1 MATTNKP
8 TLYLLLGIPG
18 SGKTTTA
25 KELVKLTGATHLSSD
40 NFRLGMFDNPQ
51 FTQEEHDALYK
62 MLDYMCELL
71 LKHGTS
77 VVYDANLNRYKHR
90 KEKYSLAKKMKA
102 DVKLL
107 WVYVPRD
114 LAKKRRLAAQH
125 DGLVPKTETP
135 HDIVERIADI
145 FEPPKK
151 KELFVPLDG
160 TKISSEYVAAQL
172 GLEAQQDA

>member
-1 MATTNKP
+1 
-8 TLYLLLGIPG
+8 
-18 SGKTTTA
+18 
-25 KELVKLTGATHLSSD
+25 
-40 NFRLGMFDNPQ
+40 
-51 FTQEEHDALYK
+51 
-62 MLDYMCELL
+62 
-71 LKHGTS
+71 
-77 VVYDANLNRYKHR
+77 VYDANLNRYKHR
-90 KEKYSLAKKMKA
+90 KEKYALAKKMKA

-135 HDIVERIADI
+135 HDMFERIADI

-160 TKISSEYVAAQL
+160 TKISADYVAAQL
-172 GLEAQQDA
+172 GLEVQQDA